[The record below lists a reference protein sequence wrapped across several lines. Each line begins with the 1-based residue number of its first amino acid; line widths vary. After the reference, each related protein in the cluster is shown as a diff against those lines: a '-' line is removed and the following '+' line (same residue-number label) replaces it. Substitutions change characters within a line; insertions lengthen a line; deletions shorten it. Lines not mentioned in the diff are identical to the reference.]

1 MHEEYLPEVVILSKA
16 LQEIRNFLCK
26 LAWERC
32 RDRILDHIHNIKCTE
47 IRNRMLTR
55 QSGWLL
61 SKSLQAINAGE
72 GVEKREPSYTVG
84 GNAN

>member
-47 IRNRMLTR
+47 IRNRMLEEYVGTIY
-55 QSGWLL
+55 
-61 SKSLQAINAGE
+61 SKRRN
-72 GVEKREPSYTVG
+72 
-84 GNAN
+84 